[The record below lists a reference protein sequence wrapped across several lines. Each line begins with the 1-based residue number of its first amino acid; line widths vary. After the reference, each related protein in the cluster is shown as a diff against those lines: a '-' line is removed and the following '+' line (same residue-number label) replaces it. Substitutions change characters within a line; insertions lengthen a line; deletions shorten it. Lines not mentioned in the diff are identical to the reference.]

1 MMELSFGEIAEAVN
15 GRLIGGDA
23 NARVRGVSTDSREA
37 IEKNDLFFP
46 LIGKTHDA
54 HRFIQDATLAGCVN
68 FVVSREDAAPADGSA
83 NVILVAD
90 TTRALQDLAR
100 FCLRRLD
107 LKKLAVTG
115 STGKT
120 TTKEM
125 LAHICGAR
133 YKTAKSPA
141 NMNNEIGLPLS
152 ILRMEKGAEALVL
165 EMGMYRAGEIDLL
178 ADIVRPNVGVITN
191 VGTAHIENFENGDG
205 IRDAKL
211 EISGYM
217 GPRDTLI
224 VNATGDGAA
233 ELVARAAG
241 PYGLIKVGNTG
252 KSDFI
257 LSGVK
262 SDNEKGISF
271 FLEHG
276 EEMRRFFLPI
286 LGIHNATNAA
296 LAVAAASCVGISM
309 EEAAKRLNKFNL
321 SSKLTGKNGMKVI
334 DDTYNANPDSMR
346 AALDMLE
353 TVRGIRKVAV
363 LGDMNELGE
372 RSVEYHRQIGAY
384 AAKKGVNLIIAVGE
398 KAAGI
403 AEGAREA
410 KPALDVLHFETKDDA
425 WGEMKGILTAGD
437 VILVKGSR
445 GMAMETLVKRILE

>member
-23 NARVRGVSTDSREA
+23 NARVRGVSTDSREVRQG
-37 IEKNDLFFP
+37 DLFFP
-46 LIGKTHDA
+46 LIGEKHDA
-54 HRFIQDATLAGCVN
+54 HRFIPDAMRAGCAHFIVA
-68 FVVSREDAAPADGSA
+68 RADAAPADGAS

-100 FCLRRLD
+100 FCIRRLD

-120 TTKEM
+120 TTKEI
-125 LAHICGAR
+125 LAHICGGR
-133 YKTAKSPA
+133 YRTAKSPA

-152 ILRMEKGAEALVL
+152 ILRMQEDAEAAVL

-191 VGTAHIENFENGDG
+191 TGTAHIENFESREG

-211 EISGYM
+211 EIAGYM
-217 GPRDTLI
+217 GPQDALV
-224 VNATGDGAA
+224 VNATGDGAPDLGA
-233 ELVARAAG
+233 LAAG
-241 PYGLIKVGNTG
+241 PYRLVKVGNTG

-257 LSGVK
+257 LSGVA
-262 SDNEKGISF
+262 SDNEKGVSF

-276 EEMRRFFLPI
+276 EDMQRFFLPI
-286 LGIHNATNAA
+286 LGTHNAMNAA

-309 EEAAKRLNKFNL
+309 AEAAKRLNKFSMSN
-321 SSKLTGKNGMKVI
+321 KLTGKNGMKVI

-363 LGDMNELGE
+363 LGDMNELGK
-372 RSVEYHRQIGAY
+372 RSAEYHRQIGAY
-384 AAKKGVNLIIAVGE
+384 AAEKGVDLLIAVGE
-398 KAAGI
+398 KAADI

-410 KPALDVLHFETKDDA
+410 KRGPDVRHFETKERA
-425 WGEMKGILTAGD
+425 LEEMKGMLTAGD